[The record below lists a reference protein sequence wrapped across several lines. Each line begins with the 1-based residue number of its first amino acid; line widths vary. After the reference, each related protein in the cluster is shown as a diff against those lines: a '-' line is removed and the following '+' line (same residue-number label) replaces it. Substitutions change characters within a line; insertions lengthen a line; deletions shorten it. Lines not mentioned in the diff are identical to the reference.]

1 MNTKVLGIDIA
12 KNTFQLHGVDDA
24 GRAVLKKRLSRNK
37 LAAYV
42 ANLPQCTIV
51 MESCG
56 GANYW
61 ARVFQRSDHLVKL
74 ISPQFVKP
82 FVKTNKND
90 ANDAEAIVEA
100 ASRPSMHFVPIK
112 QIEQQDIQSIHR
124 IRTRI
129 VKNRTALINEIRG
142 LCLEYGVILS
152 SGAARVKASLCAVI
166 ADSDNELTPSSRE
179 WLQDLYDELVD
190 VGFRSK
196 KLDNK
201 IRQLCRQNEHCQRI
215 LKIPGVGELTATA
228 IVAAVPNPRA
238 FRNGRHMAAWLG
250 LVPRQSS
257 SGDKQILL
265 GISKRGDRYLR
276 TLLIHGARAVLSH
289 CKDSSNDYTRWV
301 ARKRATLSHNKAAVA
316 LANKNARII
325 WSLLNTGENFT
336 LPLTPLSDT
345 QYRSAFL
352 INWKLSRVCYC

>member
-1 MNTKVLGIDIA
+1 
-12 KNTFQLHGVDDA
+12 
-24 GRAVLKKRLSRNK
+24 
-37 LAAYV
+37 
-42 ANLPQCTIV
+42 
-51 MESCG
+51 
-56 GANYW
+56 
-61 ARVFQRSDHLVKL
+61 
-74 ISPQFVKP
+74 
-82 FVKTNKND
+82 
-90 ANDAEAIVEA
+90 
-100 ASRPSMHFVPIK
+100 
-112 QIEQQDIQSIHR
+112 
-124 IRTRI
+124 
-129 VKNRTALINEIRG
+129 
-142 LCLEYGVILS
+142 
-152 SGAARVKASLCAVI
+152 
-166 ADSDNELTPSSRE
+166 
-179 WLQDLYDELVD
+179 LQNLYDELVD
-190 VGFRSK
+190 VESRSK

-201 IRQLCRQNEHCQRI
+201 IRQQCRQNEHCQRI

-238 FRNGRHMAAWLG
+238 FRNGRHMAVWLG

-257 SGDKQILL
+257 NGDKQILL

-352 INWKLSRVCYC
+352 INWKRSRVCYC

>member
-1 MNTKVLGIDIA
+1 MTIRLLGIDIS
-12 KNTFQLHGVDDA
+12 KNTFQLHGADDT
-24 GRAVLKKRLSRNK
+24 GKGVLKKRLLRNQVT
-37 LAAYV
+37 AYV
-42 ANLPQCTIV
+42 ANLPQCKIV

-61 ARVFQRSDHLVKL
+61 ARVFIRSGHSVQL

-112 QIEQQDIQSIHR
+112 QVEQQDIQSIHR
-124 IRTRI
+124 VRSRM

-142 LCLEYGVILS
+142 LNLEYGIPIAP
-152 SGAARVKASLCAVI
+152 GAAKVKRSLI
-166 ADSDNELTPSSRE
+166 AIIGDNTNELTPLSRDCM
-179 WLQDLYDELVD
+179 QDLYDELV
-190 VGFRSK
+190 GIEARLK
-196 KLDNK
+196 KWDKK
-201 IRQLCRQNEHCQRI
+201 IRQLCRQNETCCRI

-228 IVAAVPNPRA
+228 MVAAVPNA
-238 FRNGRHMAAWLG
+238 NEFKNGRHMSAWLG

-257 SGDKQILL
+257 SGEKHVLL

-276 TLLIHGARAVLSH
+276 TLLIHGARSALSH
-289 CKDSSNDYTRWV
+289 YKNTDNDYGRWLTG
-301 ARKRATLSHNKAAVA
+301 KRARLSFNKATVA

-325 WSLLNTGENFT
+325 WSLLNTGEEFNCNVQT
-336 LPLTPLSDT
+336 AAT
-345 QYRSAFL
+345 
-352 INWKLSRVCYC
+352 

>member
-1 MNTKVLGIDIA
+1 MTLHVLGIDIA
-12 KNTFQLHGVDDA
+12 KNVFQLHGVDTA
-24 GRAVLKKRLSRNK
+24 GKAVLRKRLPRHK
-37 LAAYV
+37 LTAYIT
-42 ANLPQCTIV
+42 NLSACTIV

-61 ARVFQRSDHLVKL
+61 ARVLQRSGHTVKL

-90 ANDAEAIVEA
+90 ANDAQAIVEA
-100 ASRPSMHFVPIK
+100 ASRPSMNFVPLK

-124 IRTRI
+124 IRTRV

-142 LCLEYGVILS
+142 LCLEYGVVVAP
-152 SGAARVKASLCAVI
+152 GAARVKSSLCTVI
-166 ADSDNELTPSSRE
+166 ADSANELTPSSRE
-179 WLQDLYDELVD
+179 SMQGLYDELVE
-190 VGFRSK
+190 VEARLK
-196 KLDNK
+196 KLDAK
-201 IRQLCRQNEHCQRI
+201 IRQLCRLNENCKRI
-215 LKIPGVGELTATA
+215 LKVPGVGELTATA
-228 IVAAVPNPRA
+228 IVAAVPNPKE
-238 FRNGRHMAAWLG
+238 FKNGRHISAWLG

-289 CKDSSNDYTRWV
+289 HKDAANDYSRWV
-301 ARKRATLSHNKAAVA
+301 AKKKSTLSHNKAAVA

-325 WSLLNTGENFT
+325 WSMLNTGEEFNYG
-336 LPLTPLSDT
+336 T
-345 QYRSAFL
+345 QTTAA
-352 INWKLSRVCYC
+352 

>member
-1 MNTKVLGIDIA
+1 MNTISTLGIDIA
-12 KNTFQLHGVDDA
+12 KNTFQIHGADHT
-24 GRAVLKKRLSRNK
+24 GKAVMRKRMSRHQ

-42 ANLPQCTIV
+42 ANLAPCTIV

-61 ARVFQRSDHLVKL
+61 ARVFQRSGHTAKL

-82 FVKTNKND
+82 FVMTNKND
-90 ANDAEAIVEA
+90 ANDAQAIVEA
-100 ASRPSMHFVPIK
+100 ASRPSMNFVPIK

-142 LCLEYGVILS
+142 LCLEYGVVLTP
-152 SGAARVKASLCAVI
+152 GAARVKSSLCMAI
-166 ADSDNELTPSSRE
+166 ADNDNELTPSSRE
-179 WLQDLYDELVD
+179 SMQDLYDELVD
-190 VGFRSK
+190 VEGRLK
-196 KLDNK
+196 KLDTK
-201 IRQLCRQNEHCQRI
+201 IRRLCRQNERCKRI
-215 LKIPGVGELTATA
+215 LKVPGVGELTATA
-228 IVAAVPNPRA
+228 IVAAVPNPKE
-238 FRNGRHMAAWLG
+238 FRNGRHMSAWLG

-257 SGDKQILL
+257 SGDKQVLL

-289 CKDSSNDYTRWV
+289 CKDADNDYAHWV
-301 ARKRATLSHNKAAVA
+301 ARKKATLSHNKAAVA

-325 WSLLNTGENFT
+325 WSMLNTGEEFNYGAQ
-336 LPLTPLSDT
+336 PV
-345 QYRSAFL
+345 AA
-352 INWKLSRVCYC
+352 

>member
-1 MNTKVLGIDIA
+1 MTIDILGIDIA
-12 KNTFQLHGVDDA
+12 KNTFQLHGADWTGKV
-24 GRAVLKKRLSRNK
+24 VLKKRLPRPK
-37 LAAYV
+37 LSAYV
-42 ANLPQCTIV
+42 ANLPVCTIV

-61 ARVFQRSDHLVKL
+61 ARVFQRSGHTVKL

-90 ANDAEAIVEA
+90 ANDAQAIVEA

-112 QIEQQDIQSIHR
+112 QVEQQDIQSIHR

-142 LCLEYGVILS
+142 LCMEYGVVLTA
-152 SGAARVKASLCAVI
+152 GAANIKRSLIAVI
-166 ADSDNELTPSSRE
+166 ADGDNELTVLSRE
-179 WLQDLYDELVD
+179 GMQDLYDELIETE
-190 VGFRSK
+190 GR
-196 KLDNK
+196 LRLLNNK
-201 IRQLCRQNEHCQRI
+201 IRRLCRDNEQCRRV
-215 LKIPGVGELTATA
+215 LKVPGVGELTATA
-228 IVAAVPNPRA
+228 MVAAVPNPQE

-257 SGDKQILL
+257 SGDKRVLL

-289 CKDSSNDYTRWV
+289 SKNSDTHYGHWV
-301 ARKRATLSHNKAAVA
+301 SRKRATLSHNKAAVA

-325 WSLLNTGENFT
+325 WSILNTGEEFDAG
-336 LPLTPLSDT
+336 L
-345 QYRSAFL
+345 RA
-352 INWKLSRVCYC
+352 IAA

>member
-1 MNTKVLGIDIA
+1 MTMNIKLLGIDIA
-12 KNTFQLHGVDDA
+12 KNTFQLHGADNSGKTVH
-24 GRAVLKKRLSRNK
+24 KKRLPRRE
-37 LAAYV
+37 LAAHV
-42 ANLPQCTIV
+42 ANLPACTIV

-61 ARVFQRSDHLVKL
+61 ARVFQRSGHTVKL

-90 ANDAEAIVEA
+90 ANDAQAIVEA
-100 ASRPSMHFVPIK
+100 ASRPSMHFLPIK
-112 QIEQQDIQSIHR
+112 QVEQQDIQSIHR

-142 LCLEYGVILS
+142 LCLEYGVVLAP
-152 SGAARVKASLCAVI
+152 GAGRVKSSLCAVV

-179 WLQDLYDELVD
+179 CLQDLYDELVD
-190 VGFRSK
+190 VECRLK
-196 KLDNK
+196 KLDTK
-201 IRQLCRQNEHCQRI
+201 IRQLCRQSENCQRI

-228 IVAAVPNPRA
+228 IVAAVPNA
-238 FRNGRHMAAWLG
+238 NEFKNGRHLSAWLG

-257 SGDKQILL
+257 SGDKQVLL

-289 CKDSSNDYTRWV
+289 CRNADNDYRRWV
-301 ARKRATLSHNKAAVA
+301 IRKKATLSHNKAAVA

-325 WSLLNTGENFT
+325 WSMLKTGEEFNYGV
-336 LPLTPLSDT
+336 
-345 QYRSAFL
+345 QAA
-352 INWKLSRVCYC
+352 VA